1 MPARLGEHR
10 AMNTFTSP
18 RMALATAALTALLTL
33 SGCAT
38 ATEPAP
44 APTSASAQ
52 LRQELQTLIG
62 EPRCDSDAQCKTVGV
77 GQKACGGPTR
87 YLAWSTR
94 TTDRATL
101 EATAARLVAA
111 DKTANEKSG
120 RVSNCMAV
128 VDPGAVCR
136 ANRCQLADPLAG
148 PAVR

>member
-1 MPARLGEHR
+1 MKTLL
-10 AMNTFTSP
+10 NP
-18 RMALATAALTALLTL
+18 RIKLAAALTVLVTL

-44 APTSASAQ
+44 AQ
-52 LRQELQTLIG
+52 LRQDLQTLIG

-87 YLAWSTR
+87 YLAWSTQ
-94 TTDRATL
+94 TTDKARL
-101 EATAARLVAA
+101 EAAAARLVAA
-111 DKTANEKSG
+111 DKAANEKSG

>member
-1 MPARLGEHR
+1 MPAPLGEHR
-10 AMNTFTSP
+10 AMKKLLTP
-18 RMALATAALTALLTL
+18 RVALAGAALTVLLTL

-38 ATEPAP
+38 ATEPAAAP
-44 APTSASAQ
+44 APAQ
-52 LRQELQTLIG
+52 LRQDLQTLIG
-62 EPRCDSDAQCKTVGV
+62 EPRCDSDAQCRTVGV

-87 YLAWSTR
+87 YLAWSTQ
-94 TTDRATL
+94 TTDRARL
-101 EATAARLVAA
+101 EAAAARLVAA
-111 DKTANEKSG
+111 DKAANEKSG